1 MKTLKHKNG
10 TNTLTNPYQ
19 QKQKKNKSST
29 NTLTNLTNNIQDQ
42 KTKKN
47 TQQQYNV
54 TYNKF
59 KNLDNM

>member
-1 MKTLKHKNG
+1 MKTLKHKKW
-10 TNTLTNPYQ
+10 YQ
-19 QKQKKNKSST
+19 YMKQILINIFFKGA

-42 KTKKN
+42 KNKKHKH

-59 KNLDNM
+59 KNLNNM